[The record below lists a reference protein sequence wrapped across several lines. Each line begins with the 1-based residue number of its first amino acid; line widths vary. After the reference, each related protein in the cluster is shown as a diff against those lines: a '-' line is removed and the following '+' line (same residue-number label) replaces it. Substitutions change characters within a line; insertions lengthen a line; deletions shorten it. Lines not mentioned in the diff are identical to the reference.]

1 MKIWN
6 KTKLALPAA
15 VKCLKVLATAV
26 EAGSYFHYYI
36 NIL

>member
-1 MKIWN
+1 MEQN
-6 KTKLALPAA
+6 KTGIPAA
-15 VKCLKVLATAV
+15 VKCPKVLATAV